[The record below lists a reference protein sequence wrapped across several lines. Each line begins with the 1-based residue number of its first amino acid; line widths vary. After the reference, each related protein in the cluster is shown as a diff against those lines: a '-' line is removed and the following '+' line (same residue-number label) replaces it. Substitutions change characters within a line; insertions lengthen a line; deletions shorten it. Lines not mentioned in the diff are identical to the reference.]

1 MMIRLHQQQKER
13 KTNGFPNKQT
23 KNANTTYN
31 GALPENLFKQQ
42 NQPREETNMHALHAC
57 NHAV

>member
-1 MMIRLHQQQKER
+1 LHQQQKER